1 MIFSQTR
8 IERFNDYIPNIL
20 VFLFFLIPPLVI
32 LGPFF
37 PDLIISLTVVYTLII
52 SIKDKKKFY
61 FEIIKKDPF
70 VKFLLF
76 FYLSFFNSIINFL
89 INNNFIYTDFK
100 IIFLELCFYLDLFLS
115 SLNNLLNSKI

>member
-61 FEIIKKDPF
+61 FEIIKKGSICKIF
-70 VKFLLF
+70 CYF
-76 FYLSFFNSIINFL
+76 FSLSFL
-89 INNNFIYTDFK
+89 TQ
-100 IIFLELCFYLDLFLS
+100 L
-115 SLNNLLNSKI
+115 